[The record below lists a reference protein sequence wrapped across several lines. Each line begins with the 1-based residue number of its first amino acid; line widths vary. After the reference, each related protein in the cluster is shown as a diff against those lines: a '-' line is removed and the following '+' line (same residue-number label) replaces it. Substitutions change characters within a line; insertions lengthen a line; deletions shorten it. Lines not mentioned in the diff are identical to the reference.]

1 MDMGCSDAS
10 HVDVQ
15 GDICGIC
22 QESGVNTVAIS
33 SGGTPCGGCP
43 ERDDEE
49 RQDHRKQLHVVVIVL
64 EVLLWE
70 TAKSVHSIVCCEA
83 LVDNKK

>member
-1 MDMGCSDAS
+1 MGCSDAS
-10 HVDVQ
+10 LVNVQ
-15 GDICGIC
+15 GDICIR

-33 SGGTPCGGCP
+33 SGGTPCGCGS
-43 ERDDEE
+43 ERDNQE
-49 RQDHRKQLHVVVIVL
+49 RQDHCKQLHVVVIVL